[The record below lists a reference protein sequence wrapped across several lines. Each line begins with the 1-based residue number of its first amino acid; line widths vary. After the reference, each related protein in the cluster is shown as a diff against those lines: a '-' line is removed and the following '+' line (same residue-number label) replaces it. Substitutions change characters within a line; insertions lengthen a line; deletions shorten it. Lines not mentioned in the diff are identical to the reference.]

1 MITAIYIIGIIFI
14 VMLIIFFVSIA
25 EEKLYVRKLA
35 KKYTYEQINQKIK
48 NDEQEINNTKY
59 KGAMMETILEHK
71 ELWEKIKQYKRT
83 HF

>member
-1 MITAIYIIGIIFI
+1 
-14 VMLIIFFVSIA
+14 MLITFLASIV
-25 EEKLYVRKLA
+25 EENLYIRKLA

-48 NDEQEINNTKY
+48 NDEEEINNTKY
-59 KGAMMETILEHK
+59 KGAMMETILDHK